1 MANHKIVTWAK
12 RFRWGVV
19 VAVLLYEGIIT
30 FLALGYLMFFGLG
43 LSLFSL
49 LLLPFFNYSG
59 IQRFGRHTLQILLK
73 IFFFGLNVTRLLQV
87 DARALDKLRGQKSII
102 IIANH
107 PCLMD
112 ALFFSSRL
120 PDVASV
126 MKAAVLKNPVFFG
139 GATLAGFI
147 RSDSPRNFVKHC
159 CDVLANDSQLLFFP
173 EGTRSKT
180 RAVNTFKG
188 GFAMVA
194 KESGRP
200 VQTVFVEANTAF
212 LGKGW
217 QLWKRPA
224 FPLKYRLVLGES
236 FQMDNRA
243 DHKKFTLAME
253 NYFKNNIPDYQYSH
267 VTDSAEASVVPVTQT
282 RK

>member
-1 MANHKIVTWAK
+1 MANHKIITWAK
-12 RFRWGVV
+12 RIPWGGV

-30 FLALGYLMFFGLG
+30 FLALGYLLFFGLG

-49 LLLPFFNYSG
+49 LLFPFFNVG
-59 IQRFGRHTLQILLK
+59 RIQRFGRHTLQILLK
-73 IFFFGLNVTRLLQV
+73 IFFFGLNVSRLLLV

-126 MKAAVLKNPVFFG
+126 MKAAVLKNPVFYG

-159 CDVLANDSQLLFFP
+159 CDALENDTQLLFFP

-180 RAVNTFKG
+180 SAVNTFKG
-188 GFAMVA
+188 GFALVA
-194 KESGRP
+194 KETGRP
-200 VQTVFVEANTAF
+200 VQTVFIEANTAF

-217 QLWKRPA
+217 PLWKRPA
-224 FPLKYRLVLGES
+224 FPLKYRLVLGEC
-236 FQMDNRA
+236 FHIDNRT
-243 DHKKFTLAME
+243 DHKQFTLDME
-253 NYFKNNIPDYQYSH
+253 NYFQKNIPDYQH
-267 VTDSAEASVVPVTQT
+267 FHLADSAEVSVLPVTQA